1 MAIIDR
7 VGRLFRA
14 DVHAV
19 LDRLEEPEVLLRQ
32 SIREMEEALA
42 AAAARLATTERELAS
57 AQRRG
62 AELRAAIE
70 KTAAELDL
78 AFDAGNEALQRTL
91 LKRRLEHEKLAAQ
104 IAQRADALAQNATSQ
119 REKLAAQQRDLEAL
133 RQKAELFE
141 TAAPGEAPR
150 EAVVTDADVEL
161 ALLRE
166 RRARGAS

>member
-19 LDRLEEPEVLLRQ
+19 LDRLEEPEVLLKQ

-42 AAAARLATTERELAS
+42 AAAARLATAERDLANT
-57 AQRRG
+57 QRRG
-62 AELRAAIE
+62 VELRAAIDR
-70 KTAAELDL
+70 TAAELDL
-78 AFDAGNEALQRTL
+78 AFDARNEELQRTL
-91 LKRRLEHEKLAAQ
+91 LRRRLEHEKLAVQFAQ
-104 IAQRADALAQNATSQ
+104 HADALARATSEQ
-119 REKLAAQQRDLEAL
+119 RERIAAQQRDLDAM
-133 RQKAELFE
+133 RQKAELCEVAPAE
-141 TAAPGEAPR
+141 TAGRAS
-150 EAVVTDADVEL
+150 VTDADVEL